1 MKTLKEFDFQNKK
14 VLVRCDFNV
23 PLDERGNILDDFR
36 LKQAIPT
43 IGYLAEKGAKTILMS
58 HLDSPGGKVV
68 ENLRLNPV
76 QDWLMQYLDFS
87 IAKTQDCVGAEVKEW
102 ANNMKA
108 GDILLLENLRFHKE
122 EEENDDNFAK
132 ELAGL
137 GELYV
142 NEAFSV
148 SHRKHAS
155 VVGIPKHLPSAAGFL
170 FEREINILKEL
181 VENPKRPLTVIIGGK
196 KAESKA
202 KLIEKFSKVA
212 DWVLVSGLVQKE
224 INEKGLKFSHQEKI
238 ISPKGNLEAFDLNQE
253 TVKIFTEKINSSKT
267 VFWNGPLGKTEDY
280 EYVFGSKSIAQ
291 AIINSGAYS
300 VAGGGETLEFINKL
314 GLAEKFNHVSSGGG
328 AMLDYLADG
337 ELPGLTALK

>member
-1 MKTLKEFDFQNKK
+1 MKTLKEFDLRNKK
-14 VLVRCDFNV
+14 ILVRCDFNV

-36 LKQAIPT
+36 LKQAFPT
-43 IGYLAEKGAKTILMS
+43 IGYLAEQGAKTILMS

-87 IAKTQDCVGAEVKEW
+87 IFKTQDCIGSEVKKW
-102 ANNMKA
+102 VDNIKA

-122 EEENDDNFAK
+122 EEENDVSFAK
-132 ELAGL
+132 ELASFGDI
-137 GELYV
+137 YV

-148 SHRKHAS
+148 SHRKHSS
-155 VVGIPKHLPSAAGFL
+155 VVGIPKYLPSAAGFL
-170 FEREINILKEL
+170 FEKEINILKEL

-212 DWVLVSGLVQKE
+212 DWVLVSGLIQKE
-224 INEKGLKFSHQEKI
+224 INDKGLKFTHQEKI
-238 ISPKGNLEAFDLNQE
+238 ISPEGNLMAPDINQE
-253 TVKIFTEKINSSKT
+253 TVKIFTEKINFSKT
-267 VFWNGPLGKTEDY
+267 VFWNGPLGKTEED
-280 EYVFGSKSIAQ
+280 EYVFGSKSIAE
-291 AIINSGAYS
+291 AIINSGAFS
-300 VAGGGETLEFINKL
+300 VAGGGETLQFINKL
-314 GLAEKFNHVSSGGG
+314 GLAEKFSHVSSGGG

-337 ELPGLTALK
+337 ELPGLTALN